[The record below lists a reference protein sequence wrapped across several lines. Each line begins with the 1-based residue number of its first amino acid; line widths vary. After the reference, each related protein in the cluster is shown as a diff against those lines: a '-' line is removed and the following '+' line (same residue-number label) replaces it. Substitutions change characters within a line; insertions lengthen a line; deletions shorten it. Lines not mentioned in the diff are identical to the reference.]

1 MLRIYVK
8 YNIPELLEECCW
20 CCALG
25 LAGQPVPCLFVALLD
40 SQSDLSSCRSLGV
53 CSNTLGLKVL

>member
-8 YNIPELLEECCW
+8 YNIAKLLEKCCW

-25 LAGQPVPCLFVALLD
+25 LAGQRVTCLFVALLD
-40 SQSDLSSCRSLGV
+40 SP
-53 CSNTLGLKVL
+53 K